1 MRWGSRNVI
10 RKGRAMEGSSCGGE
24 AKQREEPGNMGH
36 AMWDALVGVHTGSSR
51 CQNDLKCGE
60 G

>member
-1 MRWGSRNVI
+1 MI

-24 AKQREEPGNMGH
+24 AKQREEPGNVGH